1 VSLYNQRNYFKI
13 YFSSSF
19 FSYLFLSNFFWI
31 KTREKQ
37 PKMAQWVFCFFFSD
51 VNRFKIL
58 IVREIILTIFNV
70 LKLICSLQR
79 TFPTEMSKGRASF
92 PKGFLFGTASSS
104 YQVNQFESRTIKKH
118 YKIKMIFTFKF
129 CFFLCISTKEQ
140 WMKVREDK
148 ACGIISPTG
157 FLTES
162 VILATETLP
171 LISTIVTRY
180 FSSLLV
186 LFFFSISY
194 LSR

>member
-1 VSLYNQRNYFKI
+1 
-13 YFSSSF
+13 
-19 FSYLFLSNFFWI
+19 
-31 KTREKQ
+31 
-37 PKMAQWVFCFFFSD
+37 
-51 VNRFKIL
+51 
-58 IVREIILTIFNV
+58 
-70 LKLICSLQR
+70 
-79 TFPTEMSKGRASF
+79 
-92 PKGFLFGTASSS
+92 
-104 YQVNQFESRTIKKH
+104 
-118 YKIKMIFTFKF
+118 
-129 CFFLCISTKEQ
+129 
-140 WMKVREDK
+140 MKVREDK